1 MVTFRF
7 ADYDTDFGTR
17 EMGARLREKLLPL
30 VKGDERVVLDFTG
43 VNVVSNSFAD
53 ECIAKLL
60 LEMPLEE
67 LKKRTTF
74 RGLNPMAEKSVL
86 VALQRRYS
94 VTKQAS
100 SEQ

>member
-1 MVTFRF
+1 M
-7 ADYDTDFGTR
+7 
-17 EMGARLREKLLPL
+17 REKLLPL
-30 VKGDERVVLDFTG
+30 VKGEERVVLDFTG

-60 LEMPLEE
+60 LEIPLQE

-94 VTKQAS
+94 VMSNTTGKQ
-100 SEQ
+100 

>member
-7 ADYDTDFGTR
+7 AEYDTDFGTR
-17 EMGARLREKLLPL
+17 EMGKRLREKLLPL
-30 VKGDERVVLDFTG
+30 VKGGERVVLDFTG

-86 VALQRRYS
+86 VALQRRYC

>member
-1 MVTFRF
+1 MVVFKF
-7 ADYDTDFGTR
+7 SQFGTDFGTR
-17 EMGARLREKLLPL
+17 DMGARIREQLLPL
-30 VKGDERVVLDFTG
+30 LKGDERIALDFTG

-74 RGLNPMAEKSVL
+74 IGLNPLARTSVL
-86 VALQRRYS
+86 TALQRRYR
-94 VTKQAS
+94 TIK
-100 SEQ
+100 